1 MIFFA
6 TKKKQKFNKI
16 ERKCDFVT
24 VCITWF
30 ILQDPEPG
38 DEDEDDKDKKK
49 DKSSS
54 GTGGS
59 TDPNNKRKESKK
71 DDQVLKKE

>member
-1 MIFFA
+1 MCNI
-6 TKKKQKFNKI
+6 I
-16 ERKCDFVT
+16 VR
-24 VCITWF
+24 F

-54 GTGGS
+54 GGHGTLGS

>member
-1 MIFFA
+1 MIFLPRRKSE
-6 TKKKQKFNKI
+6 TEK
-16 ERKCDFVT
+16 KCDFVT

-54 GTGGS
+54 GGGGGTGS
-59 TDPNNKRKESKK
+59 TDPNHKRKESKK
-71 DDQVLKKE
+71 DEQVLKKE